1 MCLLAQ
7 ACWASLLASQ
17 CHTAQRLMQQL
28 QRRRGT
34 TAAYTVQVELR
45 ELRQGILQDLEKA
58 DPVRLASQPSAIAQ
72 AMPQAM
78 HCSADDPGIMHQDAL
93 CCFIGVPE
101 LLLSKQSADQPAL
114 WGASSLAAP
123 RRGSPCS

>member
-1 MCLLAQ
+1 
-7 ACWASLLASQ
+7 
-17 CHTAQRLMQQL
+17 MQQM
-28 QRRRGT
+28 QRRHGT
-34 TAAYTVQVELR
+34 TAAHLFFQVELR

-58 DPVRLASQPSAIAQ
+58 DKVQLPPLPSALFQ

-78 HCSADDPGIMHQDAL
+78 HCTTDYSGTMRQDTL
-93 CCFIGVPE
+93 CCFMGVPE
-101 LLLSKQSADQPAL
+101 LRLSDQPAP